1 MVRSNFQMP
10 IQCTCKLVVAAKD
23 GTVVKSV
30 DLTRR
35 QTLSIGR
42 SPRCDLSM
50 DLESISRRHATM
62 IFLDG
67 RWTIIDTD
75 SKSGFKIDNQ
85 NVDVATLE
93 EDRPIQLGG
102 AFFWLQSIA
111 CDSSRFPGSESSP
124 SSTLWLPSDQ
134 DTGKVSLTI
143 MDLDARPLH
152 QISAEGELTT
162 IGSSNKSDYCI
173 PIQDWAPV
181 QLAVIQSE
189 SGTSVLDVAHEN
201 KMRFQGQLCR
211 RWSKKE
217 RSLIRCGDQLIEI
230 EIEPTLHE
238 RVSSASD
245 EPK

>member
-1 MVRSNFQMP
+1 MP

-42 SPRCDLSM
+42 SPRCDLPM

-62 IFLDG
+62 ILLDG
-67 RWTIIDTD
+67 RWTIIDND
-75 SKSGFKIDNQ
+75 SKTGFKIENQ
-85 NVDVATLE
+85 NVDIATLE
-93 EDRPIQLGG
+93 EDRPVQLGG
-102 AFFWLQSIA
+102 AFFWLQSVA
-111 CDSSRFPGSESSP
+111 NDSPRFSRSEASP
-124 SSTLWLPSDQ
+124 KNTLWLPSDLE
-134 DTGKVSLTI
+134 TGKVNLTI
-143 MDLDARPLH
+143 MDLEARPLH
-152 QISAEGELTT
+152 QISTEGELTT
-162 IGSSNKSDYCI
+162 IGSTSKSDHCI
-173 PIQDWAPV
+173 PIQGWAPV

-189 SGTSVLDVAHEN
+189 SGTSLLDVAHEN
-201 KMRFQGQLCR
+201 KMRFQGQPCR

-230 EIEPTLHE
+230 EIEPTLQE
-238 RVSSASD
+238 RVSSASA

>member
-10 IQCTCKLVVAAKD
+10 IQSTYKLVVAAKD

-42 SPRCDLSM
+42 SPRCDLPI
-50 DLESISRRHATM
+50 DLESVSRRHATM
-62 IFLDG
+62 ILLDG

-75 SKSGFKIDNQ
+75 SKTGFKIDNQ
-85 NVDVATLE
+85 NVEIATVE
-93 EDRPIQLGG
+93 EDRPIQIGG

-111 CDSSRFPGSESSP
+111 NDSPRFPRSETSP
-124 SSTLWLPSDQ
+124 INTLWVPSVLE
-134 DTGKVSLTI
+134 TGKVHLTI
-143 MDLDARPLH
+143 MDLEARPLLR
-152 QISAEGELTT
+152 ISTEGELTT
-162 IGSSNKSDYCI
+162 IGSSTKSDHCI

-189 SGTSVLDVAHEN
+189 SGISLLDVAYES
-201 KMRFQGQLCR
+201 KMRFQGQPCR

-230 EIEPTLHE
+230 DLEPTLHK
-238 RVSSASD
+238 RVSSASA